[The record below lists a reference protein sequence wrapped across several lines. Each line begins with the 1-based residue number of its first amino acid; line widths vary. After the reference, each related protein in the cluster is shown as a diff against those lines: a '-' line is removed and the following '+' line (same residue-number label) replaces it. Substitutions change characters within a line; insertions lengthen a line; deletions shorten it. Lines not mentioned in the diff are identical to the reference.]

1 MKLLFK
7 NILVYTLALFVVSI
21 SVGFNISKI
30 NCHQNISVYIGNIE
44 DKCHSQSTNIESALT
59 NEVSCCSVL
68 EEITCS
74 SSFNCMCEK
83 KLSNIHFNF
92 QTLLLEKSNFSLLS
106 VLKINFKKVVYFLP
120 YLWCFSLSSE
130 APLIIHKPLLSKT
143 QSFVI

>member
-1 MKLLFK
+1 
-7 NILVYTLALFVVSI
+7 
-21 SVGFNISKI
+21 
-30 NCHQNISVYIGNIE
+30 
-44 DKCHSQSTNIESALT
+44 
-59 NEVSCCSVL
+59 
-68 EEITCS
+68 
-74 SSFNCMCEK
+74 MCEK